1 MGVDEAVMVAAGNAA
16 LEPGLLQ
23 MPARP
28 IDPLLRHAGNGAI
41 GRTVADLS
49 RSDLDDAADTDVL
62 DSSRIDA
69 GNVVG
74 AAINAIDDEGQIF
87 AEFVG
92 EMLVDNAA
100 DDRRRGRA
108 VVNPEA
114 RRIAREAL
122 RLQRLVHRLDDVA
135 ALAQFAQG
143 RLQFFAQLP
152 AARRGLAGKPH
163 SFQLAKPGQPQRA
176 VGDAARIGRRVPEV
190 HETLAGLGDQRPI
203 DAGEAVLIDLG
214 RELALLLDCG
224 DRTEFEGHQFAC
236 PLANA
241 MGDVVAIDDQILAQL
256 ISAVDDDMNMRMAG
270 IKMVH
275 RDPIELRFQVTFEFA
290 HEVAGEAREITEAHT
305 VLRRDDDAEL
315 VAIVLAT
322 IEEGI
327 AVGPVLRRRIQPAA
341 LAIARGAVALN
352 ITQMSGGSSVLPG
365 GTNGARFDHDAPG
378 ARLTVAPSAFAQGA
392 GANEGS
398 AAPTSH
404 ADLAARSAARPATR
418 SMRGCA
424 RRPCAMLAGDL
435 ADPGEKALG
444 GRTAAGVGA
453 DAAKPRT
460 ETIFVIL
467 AHRHRSR
474 WPMQKQNK
482 TTHSAAKSRA
492 NIDVSHESGTAPP
505 SGRCRAPSPNQCAD
519 HGICA
524 RWPGMVPS
532 ALILPSA
539 PSTVCALPP
548 IAVSE
553 SSL

>member
-92 EMLVDNAA
+92 EMLVDDAA

-122 RLQRLVHRLDDVA
+122 RPQRLVHRLDDVA
-135 ALAQFAQG
+135 PLAQFAQG

-152 AARRGLAGKPH
+152 PARRGFAGKPH
-163 SFQLAKPGQPQRA
+163 SLQLAKPRQPQRA

-214 RELALLLDCG
+214 RELALLLDRG
-224 DRTEFEGHQFAC
+224 DRTEFERHQLAC

-241 MGDVVAIDDQILAQL
+241 MGDVI
-256 ISAVDDDMNMRMAG
+256 AVDAG
-270 IKMVH
+270 
-275 RDPIELRFQVTFEFA
+275 
-290 HEVAGEAREITEAHT
+290 EVAEFRA
-305 VLRRDDDAEL
+305 VLRRDDDAKL
-315 VAIVLAT
+315 VAVVLAA

-327 AVGPVLRRRIQPAA
+327 AVGPILRRRIQPAA
-341 LAIARGAVALN
+341 LTIARGAVALN
-352 ITQMSGGSSVLPG
+352 ITEMSGGASVLPG
-365 GTNGARFDHDAPG
+365 GTDGA
-378 ARLTVAPSAFAQGA
+378 
-392 GANEGS
+392 
-398 AAPTSH
+398 
-404 ADLAARSAARPATR
+404 
-418 SMRGCA
+418 
-424 RRPCAMLAGDL
+424 
-435 ADPGEKALG
+435 
-444 GRTAAGVGA
+444 
-453 DAAKPRT
+453 
-460 ETIFVIL
+460 
-467 AHRHRSR
+467 
-474 WPMQKQNK
+474 
-482 TTHSAAKSRA
+482 
-492 NIDVSHESGTAPP
+492 
-505 SGRCRAPSPNQCAD
+505 
-519 HGICA
+519 
-524 RWPGMVPS
+524 
-532 ALILPSA
+532 
-539 PSTVCALPP
+539 
-548 IAVSE
+548 
-553 SSL
+553 